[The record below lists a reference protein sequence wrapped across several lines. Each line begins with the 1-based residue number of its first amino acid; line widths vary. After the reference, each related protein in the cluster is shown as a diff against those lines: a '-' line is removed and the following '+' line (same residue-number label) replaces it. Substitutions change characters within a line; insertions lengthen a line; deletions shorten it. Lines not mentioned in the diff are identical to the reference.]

1 MIPYQ
6 YEIGNHDITYIG
18 GITMDVRLIIAIVLL
33 AVAVINDYK
42 QRTVKNVIPAIMIA
56 SGIIIN
62 IFIIKHDVN
71 LLYSLLASVLYFF
84 CLFFLPRLFHI
95 NEFMGAGDIKL
106 FIGLSFLLGWKYSA
120 YTFIYS
126 LIVGSIMLII
136 LNLRRIKEIGFN
148 VIMFFMHKGKWE
160 IDESQEKTNMFT
172 IYILIGLI
180 MQFIINCDWLFP
192 NLFNF

>member
-1 MIPYQ
+1 MIPYLIL
-6 YEIGNHDITYIG
+6 IGNHDITYIG
-18 GITMDVRLIIAIVLL
+18 GIIMDIRFIIAIVLL
-33 AVAVINDYK
+33 IIAVINDYK
-42 QRTVKNVIPAIMIA
+42 KRTVKNVIPVIMIA

-71 LLYSLLASVLYFF
+71 LLYSLLASALYFF

-106 FIGLSFLLGWKYSA
+106 LIGISFLLGWKYSA
-120 YTFIYS
+120 YAFIYS
-126 LIVGSIMLII
+126 LAVGSIMLII

-148 VIMFFMHKGKWE
+148 VVMFFMHKGKWE

-172 IYILIGLI
+172 IYILVGLI